1 MSDWETGTEKEWPFL
16 VIVYD
21 DDIILTGDGNKAV
34 DKYVEALV
42 KDCKDIN
49 LQISNKRKICC
60 M

>member
-1 MSDWETGTEKEWPFL
+1 L